1 MLTGTNRKSTGIMS
15 HMWWNAEIKMT
26 TSSFEN

>member
-15 HMWWNAEIKMT
+15 HMW
-26 TSSFEN
+26 